1 MYDGRAHGE
10 DADDLKLVMT
20 MKHSLYRARFIGVC
34 SAVTA
39 LALLLNGAGPAD
51 GHPIV
56 LASSVIHD
64 SVLARAPEEVT
75 LRFNSKIEPRLTRV
89 TITKDDG
96 RPVPLSLP
104 VAAVNANSRQAL
116 GRLVIPL
123 RPLARGTYVI
133 RYKVLAADGHVTEG
147 ALRFTV
153 SGSE

>member
-1 MYDGRAHGE
+1 MYDGRAHEE
-10 DADDLKLVMT
+10 DQLELVL
-20 MKHSLYRARFIGVC
+20 MKMNHPSNRTPFLSVS
-34 SAVTA
+34 SALAA
-39 LALLLNGAGPAD
+39 LALFLGGGGPAD

-56 LASSVIHD
+56 LGSSVIHD

-75 LRFNSKIEPRLTRV
+75 LRFNSRIEPQLTRV

-104 VAAVNANSRQAL
+104 VTVVGATSHQAL

-153 SGSE
+153 SPPE